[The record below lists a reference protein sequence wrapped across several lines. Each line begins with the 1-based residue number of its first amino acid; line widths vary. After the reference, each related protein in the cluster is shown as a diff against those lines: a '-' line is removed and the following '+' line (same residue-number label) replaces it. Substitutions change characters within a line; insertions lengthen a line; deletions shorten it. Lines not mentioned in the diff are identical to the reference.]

1 MTAAISE
8 LERIFG
14 LASHQALPE
23 FLTHYRESTPSQRA
37 NALLACAHTAP
48 DWFTADAIRDT
59 VMACAPDANVLAT
72 QMTTE
77 EHKNGI
83 DALFCRILWFAPELT
98 FEAVRALIH
107 TNLDD
112 IHPIVRKHIAARVGT
127 SCTAQTPWCNLAA
140 AVTSRMTSCSN
151 DNANAVA
158 RFAASAMK
166 CDHEKKSTVAD
177 IVGGRQYWLVK
188 ADECAREL
196 FEFAFPD
203 TPWLTDA
210 VLTCVENAPIKYWVA
225 RLRGRSTADSGT
237 RADERYIFLR
247 NLGEHIAKDFGLSI
261 VRDRSQSAWV
271 IVALACADKL
281 ALAPWDVRAPICID
295 KLPNDMSFLPFD
307 VLRAIVGQVD
317 VLPHQV
323 VGEYTRSVGRLVT
336 RA

>member
-1 MTAAISE
+1 MTAIVSP

-23 FLTHYRESTPSQRA
+23 FLKHYRASTPSQRA

-59 VMACAPDANVLAT
+59 VLSCAPDADVLAK

-77 EHKNGI
+77 VHKNGI
-83 DALFCRILWFAPELT
+83 DVLFCRILWVASELT
-98 FEAVRALIH
+98 FEAVRALMR
-107 TNLDD
+107 TNLDELR
-112 IHPIVRKHIAARVGT
+112 PIVLKHIAANVGT
-127 SCTAQTPWCNLAA
+127 SCTAETPWCKLAA
-140 AVTSRMTSCSN
+140 EATSRMLGCTA

-158 RFAASAMK
+158 RFAGRALQ
-166 CDHEKKSTVAD
+166 CDHANKVPAAD
-177 IVGGRQYWLVK
+177 IIGERKYWLVT
-188 ADECAREL
+188 ADECVRNL
-196 FEFAFPD
+196 FDFAFPD
-203 TPWLTDA
+203 APWLTDA
-210 VLTCVENAPIKYWVA
+210 VLTCVENAPIKDWVA
-225 RLRGRSTADSGT
+225 RLRGRSTVVDGVRT
-237 RADERYIFLR
+237 DDRHLFLR
-247 NLGEHIAKDFGLSI
+247 NLGAHIAGDFGLSI
-261 VRDRSQSAWV
+261 VRDASQSAWV

-295 KLPNDMSFLPFD
+295 KLPNDMSFLPVD

-317 VLPHQV
+317 VLPRQV